1 MTNPSE
7 MPMSVFF
14 SEDNKRYREM
24 GKITQMISESLV
36 VITVLIM

>member
-1 MTNPSE
+1 MQNPSE

-24 GKITQMISESLV
+24 REITLMISEILV
-36 VITVLIM
+36 VITVLVT